1 MPQTITGI
9 IMETRSTFS
18 SGFPDIPIAETVVQE
33 LGDNPMFVT
42 LPIGR
47 VDTTSRNGRKYTRES
62 VQALVEAVNSE
73 KSIGQKGHLRDDE
86 RAYRFD
92 IPPLMWL
99 GATLEADGTAWGK
112 AYVMESAPDVREY
125 IRVAKINNAKVG
137 TSIYGTATID
147 DDGTVRDLQ
156 IESIDLAHPGR
167 LGVEIAGAV
176 PTVTQ
181 ETVVG
186 ADDDQPEDIDTQSSE
201 SESEPIE
208 ENTSMGDNPT
218 NETNT
223 APPTDDMQQRLQE
236 MQRQHREETRTH
248 TARISELESQV
259 RDLATVAELLNAGE
273 DDDPVILLR
282 GLINERDGLRKEN
295 AELLTSTIKAEV
307 AENVQVETARPIIE
321 AMVAQAKPATRNDV
335 QIAVE
340 RIISRDDV
348 KTMLRSTVAAESGP
362 QQQRPVVPASPADT
376 DAGQPEPLI
385 FIPPEV

>member
-9 IMETRSTFS
+9 IMETRSTFA
-18 SGFPDIPIAETVVQE
+18 SGFPDIPIAETVISE

-137 TSIYGTATID
+137 TSIYGTATIE

-186 ADDDQPEDIDTQSSE
+186 ADDDQPEDTDTQSSE
-201 SESEPIE
+201 SEE

-218 NETNT
+218 NNETNT

-236 MQRQHREETRTH
+236 MQRQHREETRTN

-295 AELLTSTIKAEV
+295 AELLTSTIRAEV

-321 AMVAQAKPATRNDV
+321 AMVAQGRPATRNDV

-340 RIISRDDV
+340 RIINREDV

-362 QQQRPVVPASPADT
+362 QQQRPVVPANPADS
-376 DAGQPEPLI
+376 AGQSEPLI
-385 FIPPEV
+385 YIPEA

>member
-9 IMETRSTFS
+9 IMETRSTFA
-18 SGFPDIPIAETVVQE
+18 SGFPDIPIAETVISE

-47 VDTTSRNGRKYTRES
+47 VDTTSRNGRRYTRES
-62 VQALVEAVNSE
+62 VQALVDAVNSE

-137 TSIYGTATID
+137 TSIYGTATIE

-167 LGVEIAGAV
+167 LGVEMAGAV

-181 ETVVG
+181 ETVTG
-186 ADDDQPEDIDTQSSE
+186 ADADQPAETHDSSSDTQ
-201 SESEPIE
+201 PTE
-208 ENTSMGDNPT
+208 EDTSMGDNPT

-223 APPTDDMQQRLQE
+223 APPSPDMQAHLREMRESHQAEVSTLTAQIAELQG
-236 MQRQHREETRTH
+236 RT
-248 TARISELESQV
+248 
-259 RDLATVAELLNAGE
+259 RDLSTIAELLQ
-273 DDDPVILLR
+273 PVEGDTLASKIEALLAAKTS
-282 GLINERDGLRKEN
+282 LQAENRD
-295 AELLTSTIKAEV
+295 LLASAIAHGV
-307 AENVQVETARPIIE
+307 AEAVTLETARPIIE
-321 AMVAQAKPATRNDV
+321 SLVTAEQPSTREDVASAIDKV
-335 QIAVE
+335 LG
-340 RIISRDDV
+340 RDDV
-348 KTMLRSTVAAESGP
+348 KAMLRTRVIEESGP
-362 QQQRPVVPASPADT
+362 QQQRPVTPASPAD
-376 DAGQPEPLI
+376 DAAGQPEPLI
-385 FIPPEV
+385 FIPLEA